1 MSFPRRVKQGI
12 RPACRLPVERLAH
25 ICADARCKRRSSDLV
40 NKKHTHYI
48 DPTKSI
54 NMAVAEKPTILIV
67 EDEPS
72 IIELVTFTLKE
83 AGWNVAAVQNVADAW
98 NFIQQRLPQLILL
111 DWMLPDQSGLR
122 LLSRIRGDRQF
133 NELPVIMLTAKS
145 MEEDKIAG
153 LDNGADDYVT
163 KPFSPREL
171 TARINALLRRKTPE
185 HSQQLMS
192 AGKITLDPVSC
203 SVSID
208 NEKIDIGHAEFKLL
222 KFFLAHPERVFSRSQ
237 LLDKVWGDHVVIEER
252 TVDVHV
258 LRLRKALKEAEHLI
272 KTVRSVGY
280 MLSEK

>member
-1 MSFPRRVKQGI
+1 
-12 RPACRLPVERLAH
+12 
-25 ICADARCKRRSSDLV
+25 
-40 NKKHTHYI
+40 
-48 DPTKSI
+48 
-54 NMAVAEKPTILIV
+54 MAVENSTILIV

-72 IIELVTFTLKE
+72 IVELVTFTLRE
-83 AGWNVAAVQNVADAW
+83 AGWNSFAVPNVTEAW
-98 NFIQQRLPQLILL
+98 EFLQRRTPHMVLL

-122 LLSRIRGDRQF
+122 LLSKIRNDRHL

-153 LDNGADDYVT
+153 LDTGADDYIT

-171 TARINALLRRKTPE
+171 TARIKALLRRKSPE
-185 HSQQLMS
+185 HAQSLMT
-192 AGKITLDPVSC
+192 AGAVTLDPVSC
-203 SVSID
+203 TVMLHD
-208 NEKIDIGHAEFKLL
+208 QKIEIGHAEYKLL

-258 LRLRKALKEAEHLI
+258 LRLRKALKDAESLI

>member
-1 MSFPRRVKQGI
+1 MP
-12 RPACRLPVERLAH
+12 
-25 ICADARCKRRSSDLV
+25 
-40 NKKHTHYI
+40 
-48 DPTKSI
+48 
-54 NMAVAEKPTILIV
+54 AEKPTILIV
-67 EDEPS
+67 EDELP
-72 IIELVTFTLKE
+72 IIELVTFTLKG
-83 AGWNVAAVQNVADAW
+83 AGWNVASVQNAAEAW
-98 NFIQQRLPQLILL
+98 DFLQQRLPQLILL

-122 LLSRIRGDRQF
+122 LLSRIRSDRQF

-185 HSQQLMS
+185 HSQTLMT
-192 AGKITLDPVSC
+192 AGSITLDPVSC
-203 SVSID
+203 SVTMKGD
-208 NEKIDIGHAEFKLL
+208 KIDIGHAEFKLL
-222 KFFLAHPERVFSRSQ
+222 KFLLAHPERVFSRNQ

>member
-1 MSFPRRVKQGI
+1 M
-12 RPACRLPVERLAH
+12 
-25 ICADARCKRRSSDLV
+25 ADDK
-40 NKKHTHYI
+40 T
-48 DPTKSI
+48 
-54 NMAVAEKPTILIV
+54 TILIV

-72 IIELVTFTLKE
+72 IVELVTFALRG
-83 AGWNVAAVQNVADAW
+83 AGWNTFAVNTSAEAW
-98 NFIQQRLPQLILL
+98 EFIQRRTPQLVLL

-122 LLSRIRGDRQF
+122 LLSRIRTDRQF

-153 LDNGADDYVT
+153 LDNGADDYIT

-171 TARINALLRRKTPE
+171 TARIKALLRRKAPE
-185 HSQQLMS
+185 HAQSMMT
-192 AGKITLDPVSC
+192 AGAVTLDPVSC
-203 SVSID
+203 SVLLH
-208 NEKIDIGHAEFKLL
+208 EQKIDIGHAEFKLL

-258 LRLRKALKEAEHLI
+258 LRLRKALKDAESLI